1 MADEKETVD
10 IQRLIGEV
18 AARHR
23 FLLKIEDPAIALITM
38 NQLILDSSLAAVHK
52 QIRATIAEFHAS
64 LEKAEERAGS
74 MLAQKVKESADQ
86 MREGLHERHSCC
98 RLESAR
104 VRASGERGASS
115 PCTHSLVRRR
125 VRSCYPNIRWRH
137 LARDVLALEV
147 LTCGF

>member
-74 MLAQKVKESADQ
+74 MLAEKVKESADQ
-86 MREGLHERHSCC
+86 IREGLHGDIHVAG
-98 RLESAR
+98 LKAR
-104 VRASGERGASS
+104 EYV
-115 PCTHSLVRRR
+115 HLVNEAHRR
-125 VRSCYPNIRWRH
+125 PALIRWG
-137 LARDVLALEV
+137 AA
-147 LTCGF
+147 GFVAATLVFGGGILLGTFLQWRF